1 MKKILGLCVLLSGL
15 AFSQEPSDDVE
26 RLLTMH
32 GLETAM
38 STIEKGF
45 LRNNVAIVKL
55 GTENLKVN
63 LKNIDSFLIE
73 PSEKDKNFNAQT
85 YAMTEAAAIAK
96 LSDQIMANFS
106 QGKNDDARA
115 AFDKTLSRC
124 LACHRIIRKW

>member
-1 MKKILGLCVLLSGL
+1 MKKILGICVLLGSF
-15 AFSQEPSDDVE
+15 AFAQEPADDVE
-26 RLLTMH
+26 KLLTMH

-38 STIEKGF
+38 GTIEKGF
-45 LRNNVAIVKL
+45 LRNNVTIVKL

-85 YAMTEAAAIAK
+85 YAATESAAISK
-96 LSDQIMANFS
+96 LADQILTNFS
-106 QGKNDDARA
+106 EGKNDEARA
-115 AFDKTLSRC
+115 VFDKTLSRC